1 MGTDIIVHLTQSLL
15 WLVLMLS
22 LPVVVVASV
31 VGIIVSLVQALTQ
44 IQEQTIQFLVK
55 LVAVSIVL
63 VATYRWTG
71 DTLLSYATLSFNQ
84 ISAMR

>member
-1 MGTDIIVHLTQSLL
+1 MSNDIIVHLTQNVL

-22 LPVVVVASV
+22 LPTVAVASI
-31 VGIIVSLVQALTQ
+31 VGILVSLLQALTQ

-55 LVAVSIVL
+55 LVAVCIVL
-63 VATYRWTG
+63 VATYRWSG
-71 DTLLSYATLSFNQ
+71 DALLSYATLSFNQ